1 MQNDLS
7 KEYNGRSTSFYQHHG
22 KLRNYSTPPLI
33 VRGAGRGRRKTG
45 IAGIQF
51 EEQKFVIDEGEITA

>member
-1 MQNDLS
+1 M
-7 KEYNGRSTSFYQHHG
+7 TFYQHHG
-22 KLRNYSTPPLI
+22 KLRNYSTPPLL

>member
-1 MQNDLS
+1 VQDDLS
-7 KEYNGRSTSFYQHHG
+7 TGYSGRSMNFYQHHG
-22 KLRNYSTPPLI
+22 KLRNYSTPPML